1 MKKVEEL
8 SQYGKGLEMPRETL
22 KKQQQLMFKLLKKEF
37 GLFGMIGLG
46 IRVMKHA
53 KRLKKEHPDQV
64 KIAASVGKD
73 QDKQVIMT
81 AALFFAIA
89 DKSGRKSGQEFMTKL
104 IQTMAPITLPAIHQL
119 DEVVKCGGDT
129 FTNNKKFTR
138 AMFEECDRLGSW
150 KNDGFI
156 DTEDCLEFKVTKCVN
171 VELMEALGC
180 PELKKMGC
188 DHDLAAYPLMEDASQ
203 CEFRRP
209 ITIADGDD
217 YCHFFYYRKG
227 TAPDTAHLNK

>member
-1 MKKVEEL
+1 MKVEQL

-22 KKQQQLMFKLLKKEF
+22 KKQKKILFKLLKNEF
-37 GLFGMIGLG
+37 GLIGMIGLG

-81 AALFFAIA
+81 AALFHAIA
-89 DKSGRKSGQEFMTKL
+89 DKRGRKSGHVFMTKL

-119 DEVVKCGGDT
+119 DEVVKCEGDT
-129 FTNNKKFTR
+129 YTNYKKFTR

-180 PELKKMGC
+180 PELIKMGC
-188 DHDLAAYPLMEDASQ
+188 DHDLAAYPLMEEASQ

-209 ITIADGDD
+209 KTIADGDD
-217 YCHFFYYRKG
+217 YCHFHYYRKG
-227 TAPDTAHLNK
+227 KAPDTAHLNK

>member
-1 MKKVEEL
+1 MKVEEL

-22 KKQQQLMFKLLKKEF
+22 KRQEKTLFNLLKREF
-37 GLFGMIGLG
+37 GLFGMIGIGMRL
-46 IRVMKHA
+46 MKHA

-64 KIAASVGKD
+64 EIARSVGKD
-73 QDKQVIMT
+73 QDKQVIMM
-81 AALFFAIA
+81 AALFHAIA
-89 DKSGRKSGQEFMTKL
+89 DKRGRKFGQDFMTKL
-104 IQTMAPITLPAIHQL
+104 IQTIAPISLPAIHQL
-119 DEVVKCGGDT
+119 DEVVKCEGDT
-129 FTNNKKFTR
+129 FTNFKKFTR

-180 PELKKMGC
+180 PECKKLGC

-209 ITIADGDD
+209 KTIADGDD